1 MKRKFLTPALFIF
14 LACSSGY
21 LEARSDKEWRRA
33 GWIVGFEAGMERA
46 RALKRPAFVYFDAE
60 WCSWCRQYKRETL
73 DRPRVRAA
81 LARDYVS
88 VIVDFDARPDL
99 MYRYR
104 GKGLPFTLIL
114 SSTGRVLNRFVGI
127 LTLEDLLDTLAQF
140 ADATAPAPV
149 FVAGVTVR
157 VQSLDRKGYETFRQ
171 AYLQH
176 LEFLYH
182 PEHQTLSGRFETGAT
197 LKRPSPR
204 TWVYLMER
212 GLWPERAAKAAKVE
226 RERLLDLRD
235 GGFFNFLDP
244 SRLAGEYTE
253 TSKILESNAW
263 ISAWLAQ
270 VGVVD
275 GNARNAALLGWFYL
289 RETLWDARR
298 GGFWQAQVA
307 DSDYYS
313 LPPALRLRAAP
324 PPIDRAK
331 RTDTNAQAAWALTRM
346 GRFTGNAQM
355 TDYAALT
362 VDFILKSMVRRGK
375 VFHLWRDGKL
385 SVPALPQDWFWLL
398 AAGAEVEKVRPNA
411 IRRAKLTAVA
421 GTAGRWLS
429 KQMRTQR
436 GELLSTELA
445 GLIAWVA
452 GKRDLYPAL
461 PAGGREW
468 ALKQLRIE
476 EETPPDDLIIGLM
489 AWEGM
494 LAEPRP

>member
-1 MKRKFLTPALFIF
+1 
-14 LACSSGY
+14 
-21 LEARSDKEWRRA
+21 
-33 GWIVGFEAGMERA
+33 MERA
-46 RALKRPAFVYFDAE
+46 RSLGRPAFVYFDAE
-60 WCSWCRQYKRETL
+60 WCSWCQQYKRQTL

-88 VIVDFDARPDL
+88 VVVDFDARPDL

-114 SSTGRVLNRFVGI
+114 SPTGRVLNRFVGI
-127 LTLEDLLDTLAQF
+127 LTPEDLLDTLTQF
-140 ADATAPAPV
+140 ADATASAPV
-149 FVAGVTVR
+149 FADGVTVR
-157 VQSLDRKGYETFRQ
+157 VRSLDRKGYETFRQ
-171 AYLQH
+171 AFLQH
-176 LEFLYH
+176 LESLYN

-204 TWVYLMER
+204 TWIYLMEH
-212 GLWPERAAKAAKVE
+212 GLWPERAAKAAEAE
-226 RERLLDLRD
+226 RKRLFDPRD

-244 SRLAGEYTE
+244 SHLAGEYTE

-289 RETLWDARR
+289 REVLWDARR

-313 LPPALRLRAAP
+313 LSPALRLRATP

-331 RTDTNAQAAWALTRM
+331 RTDTNAQAAWALMRM
-346 GRFTGNAQM
+346 SRFTGNTQM

-362 VDFILKSMVRRGK
+362 INFILTSMTREGRVYH
-375 VFHLWRDGKL
+375 FWRDGKL

-398 AAGAEVEKVRPNA
+398 TAGAEVEKVRPNA
-411 IRRAKLTAVA
+411 ARRAKLNAVA
-421 GTAGRWLS
+421 DTAKKWLG
-429 KQMRTQR
+429 KRMRMQQA
-436 GELLSTELA
+436 ELLSTELA

-452 GKRDLYPAL
+452 GNRDFYPAL
-461 PAGGREW
+461 PAGAREW

-489 AWEGM
+489 AWEAM
-494 LAEPRP
+494 LAESRP